1 MKSRNLA
8 IAIIAI
14 LAVLGIVAGSAQTSK
29 PTTTGA
35 PGRFQLF
42 QGDHYVAISGASAP
56 TRLTEVFR
64 IDTQTGET
72 RMFVGGVDPNGTVRN
87 FWQKIDESR

>member
-1 MKSRNLA
+1 MKGR
-8 IAIIAI
+8 
-14 LAVLGIVAGSAQTSK
+14 AQTTK
-29 PTTTGA
+29 AALIGT

-42 QGDHYVAISGASAP
+42 QGDHFIAVSGASAP

-64 IDTQTGET
+64 IDTQNGET
-72 RMFVGGVDPNGTVRN
+72 RMFIGGVDPNGTVRN